1 MKCQS
6 SNDKG
11 ISNVK
16 AQSSKFLAFGF
27 WHSFELLILSFE
39 LLLFSTLLLSC
50 AGVKP
55 SADLSII
62 TDRRVIEV
70 LRNKSDRIK
79 TINAALGLKP
89 ATVTTPAL
97 DAYLSYSSDGFFR
110 LVGLTPTGFT
120 LFDLQVN
127 DNRPALSFSDENFD
141 ITAAPE
147 IIREVID
154 FYGSKGTPGAVFFI
168 EDFRRYYVVNQL
180 KSDGEIS
187 YPLRRW
193 WIDKPDMVVI
203 KKEIFSEVPDR
214 RGERLFEALYRDF
227 RIVDGISTPFEII
240 INNGRGGKIGRIKFY
255 KVEYNK

>member
-1 MKCQS
+1 MPIRPV
-6 SNDKG
+6 N
-11 ISNVK
+11 
-16 AQSSKFLAFGF
+16 
-27 WHSFELLILSFE
+27 
-39 LLLFSTLLLSC
+39 LFSILLSSLILLSC

-55 SADLSII
+55 SADLSIV
-62 TDRRVIEV
+62 TDRRVLEV

-120 LFDLQVN
+120 LFDLQIN
-127 DNRPALSFSDENFD
+127 DNRPDLSFSDENLELLV
-141 ITAAPE
+141 TPG
-147 IIREVID
+147 IIRESID
-154 FYGSKGTPGAVFFI
+154 FYGSDRYPDTGFFI

-193 WIDKPDMVVI
+193 WIDKLDMVI
-203 KKEIFSEVPDR
+203 IRKEIFSELPDR
-214 RGERLFEALYRDF
+214 RGERLLEALYRDF

-255 KVEYNK
+255 KVEYNKD